1 MGNSKRSG
9 YTFHENFHDA
19 MSSLPDEQYGRIM
32 RAINEYA
39 LYGKTPGSFDGV
51 ELIVWKIIFPQL
63 KLSRSK
69 VNGKAGRPK
78 KIKSKSNQNQTEI
91 KSKSNRNQTEIKSK
105 SNQGAETA
113 DNQQIVNENEKQ
125 LKNNQRN
132 NIENNDAER
141 KPPFSPLEETPPVP
155 PKEGYP
161 PIIPQE
167 STRTT
172 SCAIA
177 AFESWLKVECPY
189 IYGHYTLLSDAEL
202 AKLKEKYSS
211 DDIAN
216 TCAQIEN
223 RKDLR
228 KNYTN
233 LYRTLLNWLKRN
245 ANDSVR
251 TNSNASAEQ
260 RAQDAA
266 DIMARL
272 AATNQPVV

>member
-1 MGNSKRSG
+1 
-9 YTFHENFHDA
+9 
-19 MSSLPDEQYGRIM
+19 M
-32 RAINEYA
+32 RAINEFA
-39 LYGKTPGSFDGV
+39 LYGKEPSSFGGV
-51 ELIVWKIIFPQL
+51 ELVIWKIIYPQL

-69 VNGKAGRPK
+69 VNGKAGAPK
-78 KIKSKSNQNQTEI
+78 NNKNASKKQSKNNQKTIKKQSKNNQNSI
-91 KSKSNRNQTEIKSK
+91 KIQ

-113 DNQQIVNENEKQ
+113 EFQDVTNKNQKQ
-125 LKNNQRN
+125 LKNNQKT
-132 NIENNDAER
+132 IGENNVDER
-141 KPPFSPLEETPPVP
+141 RPPFSPLEETPPVP
-155 PKEGYP
+155 PKEDYP

-177 AFESWLKVECPY
+177 AFESWLKVQCPY

-211 DDIAN
+211 EDIAN

-245 ANDSVR
+245 ANDSIR
-251 TNSNASAEQ
+251 TNGSTPAD
-260 RAQDAA
+260 RMQDAA

>member
-91 KSKSNRNQTEIKSK
+91 KSKSNRNQIKIKSK

-141 KPPFSPLEETPPVP
+141 KPPFSPLEETSPVP

-211 DDIAN
+211 EDIAN

-245 ANDSVR
+245 ANDSIR
-251 TNSNASAEQ
+251 TNGSTPAD
-260 RAQDAA
+260 RMQDAA

>member
-1 MGNSKRSG
+1 
-9 YTFHENFHDA
+9 
-19 MSSLPDEQYGRIM
+19 MSCLPDEQYGRIM

-78 KIKSKSNQNQTEI
+78 KSNQNQTEI
-91 KSKSNRNQTEIKSK
+91 KSKSNRNQIEIKSK
-105 SNQGAETA
+105 SNQCTQTK
-113 DNQQIVNENEKQ
+113 DNQHVAPKI
-125 LKNNQRN
+125 KNNKNDDDGNLR
-132 NIENNDAER
+132 ENKREKNDVER
-141 KPPFSPLEETPPVP
+141 KPPFSPLEETSPVP

-172 SCAIA
+172 SCAIV

-211 DDIAN
+211 EDIAN

-245 ANDSVR
+245 ANDSIR
-251 TNSNASAEQ
+251 TNGSAPAD